1 VQRSEEWE
9 QRRRRRRNLRRL
21 LLNDYELLKQTKLSP
36 SLAACLDTINNAEST
51 LEDIQ
56 RVCGDQ
62 TQRRAF

>member
-1 VQRSEEWE
+1 
-9 QRRRRRRNLRRL
+9 LRRL